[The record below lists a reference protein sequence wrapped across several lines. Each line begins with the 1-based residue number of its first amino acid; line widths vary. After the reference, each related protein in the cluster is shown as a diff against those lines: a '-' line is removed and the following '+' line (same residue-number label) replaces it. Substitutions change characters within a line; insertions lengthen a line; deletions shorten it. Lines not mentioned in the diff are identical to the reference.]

1 MLRLFRRRARPP
13 HRPDALDAVSAAAE
27 KLDDVPGH
35 LVATALLMRL
45 VAPKRG
51 HKLTSEQLYDLAD
64 RICRFAHATAQE
76 EQKLRDRLEYLRLE
90 SRTDAARRAGV
101 LS

>member
-1 MLRLFRRRARPP
+1 MLRLFRRAMPDP
-13 HRPDALDAVSAAAE
+13 RPDALVAVTAAAD
-27 KLDDVPGH
+27 KLDDVPAR
-35 LVATALLMRL
+35 LVATAVLMRL
-45 VAPKRG
+45 AAPKRG

-90 SRTDAARRAGV
+90 ARTDAARRAGGM
-101 LS
+101 S